1 MINNQNSFQGKNKK
15 IELLKS
21 TATLFFP
28 KNCDI
33 EHKDSNTLE
42 VSFFKEKYPVLG
54 IHIQCFDNPKLNTE
68 HRIKEYLIDDAQL
81 NFKLERK
88 KNNFYLNYEIK
99 VENEKLVIYKVLS
112 FLKPRTFRLMRFALT
127 WPDSKGVKKIID
139 PILETL
145 SVIVSSVN
153 FSTSR
158 TVYDELASLDYKLS
172 SSRLLNYDFWNA
184 IKLEIP
190 SKWKVEHS
198 KDKDFANIFMDSKDN
213 FYFLIERF
221 FINLNK
227 NSTSKQNNNDKLV
240 ENLIKEITKEVN
252 ITNAKFKKSEDNN
265 YLFYFVAT
273 EQDPKDSTDIIRNK
287 IWYRIKVL
295 EEKILIISFVFELA
309 SNIEIKNQIYLE
321 KLNQIIDSS
330 EILA

>member
-1 MINNQNSFQGKNKK
+1 MI
-15 IELLKS
+15 
-21 TATLFFP
+21 
-28 KNCDI
+28 
-33 EHKDSNTLE
+33 
-42 VSFFKEKYPVLG
+42 
-54 IHIQCFDNPKLNTE
+54 
-68 HRIKEYLIDDAQL
+68 
-81 NFKLERK
+81 
-88 KNNFYLNYEIK
+88 
-99 VENEKLVIYKVLS
+99 
-112 FLKPRTFRLMRFALT
+112 RFALT
-127 WPDSKGVKKIID
+127 WPDNQEAKKIID
-139 PILETL
+139 PILEKL
-145 SVIVSSVN
+145 SIIVSSVN
-153 FSTSR
+153 FSASR

-172 SSRLLNYDFWNA
+172 SSRLVSYDFWNA
-184 IKLEIP
+184 IKLEMP
-190 SKWKVEHS
+190 SKWKAEYS
-198 KDKDFANIFMDSKDN
+198 KDKDFANIVMDSKDN

-273 EQDPKDSTDIIRNK
+273 EQDPKDSTNIIRSK

-295 EEKILIISFVFELA
+295 AEKILIISFVFELF
-309 SNIEIKNQIYLE
+309 SSIELENQIYLK